1 MEFDYYEILEVS
13 RDADGETIKK
23 AYRKLALK
31 YHPDRNQGDKE
42 AEEKFKRINEAYEIL
57 SDENKRSI
65 YDRYGKDG
73 LSGSGFD
80 DGFDLGD
87 IFSSFFGGDFGETRS
102 SRNSYKYPLDIEVNI
117 TLNFNE
123 AVFGCEKEIK
133 YNYKVPCETCS
144 ATGAKDGKKSTCSH
158 CGGRGKI
165 SHRQGFMNFVQT
177 CPYCGGTGEI
187 IKDKCLHCSGNG
199 YNETSDNIKINIP
212 EGVDNGNRIRI
223 QGKGNKSSNGG
234 GDLYVRI
241 NVRDD
246 EHFVRNGDDVYIEIP
261 VFFTQAMLGET
272 IKIPT
277 LRGESELKLPV
288 GAKDKQQF
296 VLENEGIQ
304 NTHTKLKGRLIAQI
318 AINTPKK
325 ITDEQKELLE
335 KLQNSFGIRSGESS
349 GDEGIFDKIKSWFK

>member
-87 IFSSFFGGDFGETRS
+87 IFSSFFGGDFGGTRS

-123 AVFGCEKEIK
+123 AVFW
-133 YNYKVPCETCS
+133 
-144 ATGAKDGKKSTCSH
+144 
-158 CGGRGKI
+158 
-165 SHRQGFMNFVQT
+165 
-177 CPYCGGTGEI
+177 
-187 IKDKCLHCSGNG
+187 L
-199 YNETSDNIKINIP
+199 
-212 EGVDNGNRIRI
+212 
-223 QGKGNKSSNGG
+223 
-234 GDLYVRI
+234 
-241 NVRDD
+241 
-246 EHFVRNGDDVYIEIP
+246 
-261 VFFTQAMLGET
+261 
-272 IKIPT
+272 
-277 LRGESELKLPV
+277 
-288 GAKDKQQF
+288 
-296 VLENEGIQ
+296 
-304 NTHTKLKGRLIAQI
+304 
-318 AINTPKK
+318 
-325 ITDEQKELLE
+325 
-335 KLQNSFGIRSGESS
+335 
-349 GDEGIFDKIKSWFK
+349 